1 MEFNYEGLNERNN
14 GGIMMYNYGLDHR
27 ELCRQLFVLR
37 LPKILVVEQSM
48 NQNPITSWTKL
59 VEQAM
64 NQNPITTWTKL
75 VESLS
80 LTLYPSSY
88 KQYMNIKWLRLRR
101 GFNMH
106 AQEYAHL
113 FNTMQFLLSIA
124 NLVDKF
130 K

>member
-27 ELCRQLFVLR
+27 ELCRQFFVLR
-37 LPKILVVEQSM
+37 LPKILVVEQS
-48 NQNPITSWTKL
+48 
-59 VEQAM
+59 M

-88 KQYMNIKWLRLRR
+88 KQDMNIKWLCLRR